1 MQQTINMLDFRKSP
15 GEVINEV
22 FYNKKKFILER
33 GKKRMA
39 VIVPIDFYE
48 KAIGIKGIE
57 IYTKERIGEFKKEDK
72 VAKDLSIKVKRL
84 SGGFKLGRG
93 LTPKQINKLYEQSYK
108 SMLS

>member
-1 MQQTINMLDFRKSP
+1 MLDFRKSP

-22 FYNKKKFILER
+22 FYNKKKIILER

-39 VIVPIDFYE
+39 VIVPIDFYG
-48 KAIGIKGIE
+48 KAISD
-57 IYTKERIGEFKKEDK
+57 ERIEVYTEERIREFKKENK
-72 VAKDLSIKVKRL
+72 VTKDLSAKVKKL

-108 SMLS
+108 NVLS